1 MIINGSSIK
10 LEKEDRKMI
19 NEFFTKNAEFID
31 NNSFYEYENIKK
43 FGDLYEQYLDEN
55 NLSDNDILKLFLA
68 EIRYDQLAYKITY
81 NTARMKVEKMVVPKN
96 RLKETISK
104 WYHESNVYEYVSMS
118 SVNKSLEMKLKQN
131 ALERQRS
138 MDEADNFIVR

>member
-68 EIRYDQLAYKITY
+68 EIRYDQLAYKITD

-96 RLKETISK
+96 RLNETISK

>member
-1 MIINGSSIK
+1 MVINGSSIK
-10 LEKEDRKMI
+10 LEKEDREKI
-19 NEFFTKNAEFID
+19 NEFFTKNTEFIA

-55 NLSDNDILKLFLA
+55 NLSDNDMLKLFLA
-68 EIRYDQLAYKITY
+68 EIRYDQLAYKITD

-96 RLKETISK
+96 RLNETISK

-131 ALERQRS
+131 ALERQKS
-138 MDEADNFIVR
+138 IDEADKFIVK

>member
-19 NEFFTKNAEFID
+19 NEFFTKNTEFID

-68 EIRYDQLAYKITY
+68 EIRYDQLSYKITD

-96 RLKETISK
+96 RLNETISK
-104 WYHESNVYEYVSMS
+104 WYHESKVYEYVSVS

-138 MDEADNFIVR
+138 IDEADNFIVR

>member
-10 LEKEDRKMI
+10 LKKEDRKMI
-19 NEFFTKNAEFID
+19 NEFFTKNTEFIE

-68 EIRYDQLAYKITY
+68 EIRYDQLAYKITD

-96 RLKETISK
+96 RLNETISK

-138 MDEADNFIVR
+138 IDEADNFIVR

>member
-1 MIINGSSIK
+1 M
-10 LEKEDRKMI
+10 
-19 NEFFTKNAEFID
+19 
-31 NNSFYEYENIKK
+31 
-43 FGDLYEQYLDEN
+43 
-55 NLSDNDILKLFLA
+55 SDNDILKLFLA
-68 EIRYDQLAYKITY
+68 KIRYDQLAYKITD

-96 RLKETISK
+96 RLNETISK

-138 MDEADNFIVR
+138 IDEADNFIVR

>member
-1 MIINGSSIK
+1 
-10 LEKEDRKMI
+10 
-19 NEFFTKNAEFID
+19 
-31 NNSFYEYENIKK
+31 
-43 FGDLYEQYLDEN
+43 LYEQYLDEN

-68 EIRYDQLAYKITY
+68 EIRYYQLAYKITD

-96 RLKETISK
+96 RLNETISK
-104 WYHESNVYEYVSMS
+104 WYHESKVYEYVSMS

-138 MDEADNFIVR
+138 IDEADNFIVK

>member
-19 NEFFTKNAEFID
+19 NEFFTKNSEFID

-68 EIRYDQLAYKITY
+68 EIRYDQLAYKITD

-96 RLKETISK
+96 RLNETISK

-138 MDEADNFIVR
+138 IDEADNFIVR

>member
-19 NEFFTKNAEFID
+19 NEFFTKNIEFID

-55 NLSDNDILKLFLA
+55 NLGDNDILKLFLA
-68 EIRYDQLAYKITY
+68 EIRYDQLAYKITD

-96 RLKETISK
+96 RLNETISK

-138 MDEADNFIVR
+138 IDEADDFIVR

>member
-19 NEFFTKNAEFID
+19 NEFFTKNTEFID

-68 EIRYDQLAYKITY
+68 EIRYDQLAYKITD

-96 RLKETISK
+96 RLNETISK
-104 WYHESNVYEYVSMS
+104 WYHESKVYEYVSVS

-138 MDEADNFIVR
+138 IDEADNFIVK